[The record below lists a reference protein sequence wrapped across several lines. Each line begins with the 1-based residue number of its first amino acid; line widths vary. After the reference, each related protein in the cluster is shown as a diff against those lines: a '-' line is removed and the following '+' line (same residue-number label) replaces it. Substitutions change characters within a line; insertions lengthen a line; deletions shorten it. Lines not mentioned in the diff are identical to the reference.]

1 MSLLLRKFKRSKK
14 KAAKFRFNLSCKELI
29 FELAPKWRPERIVI
43 ACMHRKRRYEIT
55 PRRLEWSL
63 ESYTRAMIAWP
74 DECADPLLMTTT
86 LFRDQDHDQYDDKDW
101 TLVVE
106 EVTAK
111 GKHRPLAAISINVR
125 LFITDLPGTRMEAKF
140 KLRPLRKEVQL
151 CTLQLD
157 ISSKLLREGETAE
170 DDLQSLA
177 SSVSN
182 LAIDKPA
189 EMVESDGNAVES
201 KTDKEVVNGIAK
213 VSDEIVK
220 FTEAVSTP
228 EEEPSSVA
236 ISDKPKTP
244 KESKQPSLHIEEEK
258 KEDPI
263 DVPLSPPVEVHY
275 RDTLSK
281 KTSQPSIPAVIPG
294 EPLIEWCSRIT
305 KGYKN
310 TTVRDFTKSFK
321 SGLAFCAIIHRY
333 RPDLIGDFS
342 SLDFADTLGACKSNC
357 KKAFAAAEELGV
369 RSTLDESIVTLL
381 DRAQIQRFLD
391 MLRYVLEGG
400 SISNGSDSNRHSSQN
415 NHRTSSIYGLSEGE
429 VTLLSDF
436 ELMKQSRLQESELES
451 SAFGMTLDETDDGIL
466 KHSTPR
472 NPPHS
477 RQHTGQASPQL
488 GRKKYDNDR
497 IAESFRNE
505 PSPIPKQSLP
515 NVASLVDDV
524 KSLNFTKHPKREFDV
539 DSDERREQ
547 LRLKARQMLE
557 NPAAAVVDSELDE
570 ERKKRLHAE
579 AQNLLSNIST
589 HTPVSELP
597 QFNPLRRTSS
607 VRSTNSVGSNT
618 DLRTLDVITTQ
629 TSFRTFKKLQP
640 SPQLQR
646 KTYEGPILPAYGRV
660 PQSQMN
666 GGNNKS
672 FNRTQSPSAVYGN
685 SAFDRVKRFGSM
697 RSQELAETLSQILT
711 RPEFDKQTANS
722 TNAIINSTPS
732 RKAYSR
738 LEKEQRTN
746 SVDASIELDKISARL
761 NDIEKLDADVLA
773 KISSV
778 TPGSSD
784 EQELMMEHLKLLN
797 ERNELVSRQDDIN
810 KKLDY

>member
-43 ACMHRKRRYEIT
+43 ACMHRRRRYEIT

-86 LFRDQDHDQYDDKDW
+86 LFRDQDHDQYDDKV
-101 TLVVE
+101 LE

-111 GKHRPLAAISINVR
+111 GKHRPLAAVSINVR

-182 LAIDKPA
+182 LAIDGA
-189 EMVESDGNAVES
+189 VEVAESDGNAVES
-201 KTDKEVVNGIAK
+201 TTSKELANGIAK

-220 FTEAVSTP
+220 FADAAAAHD
-228 EEEPSSVA
+228 EELSPVV
-236 ISDKPKTP
+236 ISEKPKTP
-244 KESKQPSLHIEEEK
+244 EGNNQQLSSKLKDLEVKQPPLHVEMEK
-258 KEDPI
+258 KEEPI
-263 DVPLSPPVEVHY
+263 KVPSSPPVEVHY
-275 RDTLSK
+275 RDTSLK
-281 KTSQPSIPAVIPG
+281 ETSQPSTPAVVPG

-310 TTVRDFTKSFK
+310 TTIRDFTLVIGHSFSLICFRKSFK

-333 RPDLIGDFS
+333 RPDLIGDFM
-342 SLDFADTLGACKSNC
+342 SLDFADNLGACKSNC
-357 KKAFAAAEELGV
+357 RKAFAAAEELGV

-451 SAFGMTLDETDDGIL
+451 SAFGMTL
-466 KHSTPR
+466 
-472 NPPHS
+472 
-477 RQHTGQASPQL
+477 
-488 GRKKYDNDR
+488 
-497 IAESFRNE
+497 SFRNE

-539 DSDERREQ
+539 DSDDRREQ

-557 NPAAAVVDSELDE
+557 NPAAALDE

-589 HTPVSELP
+589 NAS
-597 QFNPLRRTSS
+597 
-607 VRSTNSVGSNT
+607 
-618 DLRTLDVITTQ
+618 D
-629 TSFRTFKKLQP
+629 
-640 SPQLQR
+640 
-646 KTYEGPILPAYGRV
+646 EGPILPAYGRV

-672 FNRTQSPSAVYGN
+672 FNRTQSPSAAYGN

-711 RPEFDKQTANS
+711 RPEFDKQAANS
-722 TNAIINSTPS
+722 TNALINSTPN
-732 RKAYSR
+732 RKAFNR

-773 KISSV
+773 KISNV